1 MQDASALVIR
11 NAERDDSAFYRMQ
24 LEVGDQLVVH
34 DFDVAV
40 IDYASKVR
48 KLIVDEV
55 IGNAAMLKWEAPS
68 DCGNCDLVGYQERR
82 S

>member
-1 MQDASALVIR
+1 
-11 NAERDDSAFYRMQ
+11 MQ

-40 IDYASKVR
+40 IDYAGKVR
-48 KLIVDEV
+48 KLIVEEV